1 MILRPKQ
8 KFELLNAVNV
18 TDIPD
23 TYLSSHTLA
32 KPDEIAVYAKSLL
45 QSDTKIINH
54 IKPYVKQSYIIEFPS
69 SLPVIVSLNEKKIF
83 INALAVVNRYQRFH
97 PKFIC
102 ACISCGCTLL
112 KPIPF
117 NELFTTNYLTSMFV
131 RVFGKKYGL
140 ITTEKKHQ
148 LSNVISKYV
157 NSWRNDYEIS
167 IDVLIKYLNQT
178 VLPDVS
184 KAALIA
190 QFIKFFGIVG
200 LTSLEDYYRM
210 IGNVVASTF
219 KINIFKPTL
228 FTVNNKASETFIK
241 LWLSV

>member
-1 MILRPKQ
+1 
-8 KFELLNAVNV
+8 
-18 TDIPD
+18 
-23 TYLSSHTLA
+23 
-32 KPDEIAVYAKSLL
+32 
-45 QSDTKIINH
+45 
-54 IKPYVKQSYIIEFPS
+54 
-69 SLPVIVSLNEKKIF
+69 
-83 INALAVVNRYQRFH
+83 
-97 PKFIC
+97 
-102 ACISCGCTLL
+102 
-112 KPIPF
+112 
-117 NELFTTNYLTSMFV
+117 MFV

-148 LSNVISKYV
+148 LINVISKYV
-157 NSWRNDYEIS
+157 NSWRSNYEIS